1 MAKDADGTS
10 VQKLTEIHVNTFQKL
25 IRVLSIKKNMKN
37 SEKKKIDDEW
47 LSHPHGQFGSVRTIP
62 KGQTLIFFFS
72 FFSFSFLWPCGVTE
86 ATPIFSLGVVEPPP
100 M

>member
-62 KGQTLIFFFS
+62 KGQTLIFFFFFFFF
-72 FFSFSFLWPCGVTE
+72 FFSLALWGD
-86 ATPIFSLGVVEPPP
+86 
-100 M
+100 